1 MATFTCPDG
10 HQSTAGDY
18 CDVCGAPIADAS
30 AAGAA
35 STSGSAG
42 SGSPGSGSAGAGSG
56 SGGSGSTGSASTP
69 PPLPAAAAPGRT
81 CPHCDASNVAGA
93 LFCESC
99 GYDFTTGQLPRPLD
113 PPSGLTLDPVTPPS
127 GSAASATDPA
137 TPSSG
142 SAAPLTPP
150 AAADAPDAP
159 ASVAPAAPVTPPS
172 GSAELPTGGVPTADT
187 VAPWVVEIWVDADW
201 YAGQDVPE
209 ACPSP
214 GMPTVVVLRER
225 SVLVGRR
232 SISRGIS
239 PEIEISGDTGVSR
252 RHAQLTTD
260 GQRWWVEDLQSAN
273 GTYLG
278 AAGKPLPEDPITP
291 GQRVELAEDG
301 RIYVGGWT
309 RLVVREATPGD
320 LIAPYGS

>member
-10 HQSTAGDY
+10 HDSTAGDY
-18 CDVCGAPIADAS
+18 CDVCGAPISGAGDS
-30 AAGAA
+30 GAA
-35 STSGSAG
+35 PSGTAP
-42 SGSPGSGSAGAGSG
+42 SGTAPPGAGL
-56 SGGSGSTGSASTP
+56 TP
-69 PPLPAAAAPGRT
+69 PPLPPATAGRT
-81 CPHCDASNVAGA
+81 CPNCSASNIGGA

-113 PPSGLTLDPVTPPS
+113 PPSGLTLDPPSGSVAAAAAAVTPPS
-127 GSAASATDPA
+127 GSAP
-137 TPSSG
+137 SG
-142 SAAPLTPP
+142 SAAG
-150 AAADAPDAP
+150 AD
-159 ASVAPAAPVTPPS
+159 PVCPPS
-172 GSAELPTGGVPTADT
+172 GSA
-187 VAPWVVEIWVDADW
+187 VAAPASPPDVDAVSPWVVEIWVDADW

-214 GMPTVVVLRER
+214 GMPTIVVLRER

-232 SISRGIS
+232 SVSRGIS

-278 AAGKPLPEDPITP
+278 AAGKPLPDDPITP

-320 LIAPYGS
+320 LIAPYGP

>member
-10 HQSTAGDY
+10 HDSTAGDY
-18 CDVCGAPIADAS
+18 CDVCGAPITGGAAS
-30 AAGAA
+30 SGGAATGDVSTGAAGA
-35 STSGSAG
+35 GPAG
-42 SGSPGSGSAGAGSG
+42 TGGAAGDAG
-56 SGGSGSTGSASTP
+56 TP
-69 PPLPAAAAPGRT
+69 PPLPVVAPGRT
-81 CPHCDASNVAGA
+81 CPNCDASNIAAA

-113 PPSGLTLDPVTPPS
+113 PPSGLSLDPVTPPS
-127 GSAASATDPA
+127 GAAV
-137 TPSSG
+137 
-142 SAAPLTPP
+142 AAPLTLPP
-150 AAADAPDAP
+150 DADA
-159 ASVAPAAPVTPPS
+159 
-172 GSAELPTGGVPTADT
+172 

-209 ACPSP
+209 ACPAP
-214 GMPTVVVLRER
+214 ECPPVVVLRER

-301 RIYVGGWT
+301 RVYVGGWT

-320 LIAPYGS
+320 LIVPYGS

>member
-10 HQSTAGDY
+10 HDSTAGDY
-18 CDVCGAPIADAS
+18 CDVCGAPIA
-30 AAGAA
+30 AGAA
-35 STSGSAG
+35 ASVTATAGGTTAGGRAADSAAAD
-42 SGSPGSGSAGAGSG
+42 SAAVP
-56 SGGSGSTGSASTP
+56 AATP
-69 PPLPAAAAPGRT
+69 PPLPVAAPGRT
-81 CPHCDASNVAGA
+81 CPNCDASNIAAA

-113 PPSGLTLDPVTPPS
+113 PPSGLSLDPVTPASGAAVPA
-127 GSAASATDPA
+127 GSAGPAGSSVVADPA

-142 SAAPLTPP
+142 TSVP
-150 AAADAPDAP
+150 AAAVAAP
-159 ASVAPAAPVTPPS
+159 ASSPSGPAASAPAASAPQTVPPD
-172 GSAELPTGGVPTADT
+172 ADA

-232 SISRGIS
+232 SISRGIT

-278 AAGKPLPEDPITP
+278 AAGKPLPENPITP

-301 RIYVGGWT
+301 RVYVGGWT

>member
-10 HQSTAGDY
+10 HDSTAGDY
-18 CDVCGAPIADAS
+18 CDVCGAPIA
-30 AAGAA
+30 AGAA
-35 STSGSAG
+35 ASGTATAGGTTAGGRAADSEAADSAAV
-42 SGSPGSGSAGAGSG
+42 PAA
-56 SGGSGSTGSASTP
+56 TP
-69 PPLPAAAAPGRT
+69 PPLPVAAPGRT
-81 CPHCDASNVAGA
+81 CPNCDASNIAAA

-113 PPSGLTLDPVTPPS
+113 PPSGLSL
-127 GSAASATDPA
+127 DPA

-142 SAAPLTPP
+142 TSVPAAAVAAPASSPSSPAASAPAASAPLTVPP
-150 AAADAPDAP
+150 DADA
-159 ASVAPAAPVTPPS
+159 
-172 GSAELPTGGVPTADT
+172 

-232 SISRGIS
+232 SISRGIT

-278 AAGKPLPEDPITP
+278 AAGKPLPENPITP

-301 RIYVGGWT
+301 RVYVGGWT